1 MRILIAAGGTGG
13 HLYPGIALAREF
25 KRQAKDS
32 EILFVGT
39 SRGLEGRVLEREGF
53 PLRLIRV
60 EGLMGRRVI
69 KILKALLLLPLS
81 LADTSRVL
89 KSFLPDLVIGIGGYA
104 SGPVILLAG
113 FFKTKRVVLE
123 PNVMPGWT
131 NRVLTRIGRVD
142 LLILAFE
149 ESRVFFSHK
158 PERVLV
164 LGNPVRR
171 DLVLQPTSDAPSGNT
186 LLVLG
191 GSQGAHSINLAMVQA
206 LGDFKRLKPDL
217 FIIHQTGERDFD
229 RVRRAYDEKGVK
241 ARVEPF
247 LFDMEQ
253 VYGQSDL
260 VLCRAGAITL
270 AELTACGKPAILV
283 PYPHATHNH
292 QFKNAMALADAGA
305 AIVVEDR
312 SLIGPV
318 VVEKVLGLMG
328 DRERL
333 GRMAQQSKAKG
344 NPQATEDIVKHC
356 LELIKAG

>member
-1 MRILIAAGGTGG
+1 MKILIAAGGTGG

-32 EILFVGT
+32 KVLFVGT
-39 SRGLEGRVLEREGF
+39 SRGLEVRVLEREGF
-53 PLRLIRV
+53 SLRVIRV
-60 EGLMGRRVI
+60 EGLIGRGLMKVM
-69 KILKALLLLPLS
+69 KTLLLLPLS
-81 LADTSRVL
+81 LGDAYRIL
-89 KSFLPDLVIGIGGYA
+89 REFMPDLVIGIGGYA

-123 PNVMPGWT
+123 PNAIPGWT

-142 LLILAFE
+142 LLVLAFE
-149 ESRVFFSHK
+149 ESRAFFRNK
-158 PERVLV
+158 AKRVLV

-171 DLVLQPTSDAPSGNT
+171 DLVVQQASDAPLGNT

-191 GSQGAHSINLAMVQA
+191 GSQGAHSINLAMVRA
-206 LGDFKRLKPDL
+206 LDDFKRLKPDL
-217 FIIHQTGERDFD
+217 FIIHQTGERDFEM
-229 RVRRAYDEKGVK
+229 VKRAYDERGMK

-247 LFDMEQ
+247 LFDMER
-253 VYGQSDL
+253 VYQQATL
-260 VLCRAGAITL
+260 VLCRAGATTL

-283 PYPHATHNH
+283 PYPHATHHH

-305 AIVVEDR
+305 GIVIEDGPL
-312 SLIGPV
+312 SGPV
-318 VVEKVLGLMG
+318 VVEKVLELMG

-333 GRMAQQSKAKG
+333 MRMAQQSRAKG

-356 LELIKAG
+356 IALIRD